1 MADERSSGSDAAGYL
16 GWFFLGALVGAAA
29 ALLLT
34 PKTGQ
39 EARELLREK
48 GGDFTKRAQEYAKE
62 AQIRAGEFFDKGREF
77 FEEQSER
84 LVSAFEAGK
93 EAMKEEISKARAEK

>member
-39 EARELLREK
+39 EARDLIREK
-48 GGDFTKRAQEYAKE
+48 GGDFTKRAQEYAKD
-62 AQIRAGEFFDKGREF
+62 AQVRASELFDQGREF
-77 FEEQSER
+77 FEEQSQR
-84 LVSAFEAGK
+84 LTTAFEAGK
-93 EAMKEEISKARAEK
+93 EAMKEEIGKARGEN